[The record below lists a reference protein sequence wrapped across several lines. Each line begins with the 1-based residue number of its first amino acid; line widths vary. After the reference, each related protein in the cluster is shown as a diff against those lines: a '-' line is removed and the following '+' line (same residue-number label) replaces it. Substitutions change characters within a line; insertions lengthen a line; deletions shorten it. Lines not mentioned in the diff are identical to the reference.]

1 MSRGLHRLLVLTTVA
16 AALLSIA
23 PPSGEA
29 RKKPVSARTPSES
42 PDDETLKEAQD
53 ALLQSRTALGKGD
66 AAATY
71 RRAADSFRL
80 VPSPDALYL
89 LGRAA
94 LLENRPLEAQDLMR
108 RYLADPTLESAP
120 DSPEQREA
128 QRVSELP
135 RDKSAKLN
143 ILGDRGTLVN
153 LDGRL
158 VGVLPLSRPL
168 LISVAEHK
176 VELLRGDRR
185 IEEQVRVPVG
195 RLGELRPDMKTRAL
209 LLSILPGVV
218 VLDQYLGF
226 GEAEQ
231 RRLAQA
237 VEEAVQAERL
247 SPLSRELALEAA
259 GEPEPGP
266 CPEERRCLLTLAEK
280 CEADY
285 LLRVTARKQAA
296 DWQLEMELYDV
307 AVSEPAARS
316 EVSCPGCNVEQ
327 VQKSLVG
334 LFAPLYGKASGR
346 SRGQLEVRS
355 EPSEAEV
362 LLDGQRLGKTP
373 FAAAAWTG
381 ARELIVRKKDHQ
393 DERLQVRISDG
404 ETAKLEVKLRPVEK
418 VVPPPPP
425 SLPKVEPRFELRRDR
440 RPTWRLVAGA
450 GALGASALMI
460 GLGSSALSFNGDC
473 ATPNLA
479 DGAICPSVFNTLS
492 PSVGLLTVGPLFVIT
507 GIGLL
512 AAPGKLRRVQ
522 VH

>member
-1 MSRGLHRLLVLTTVA
+1 MRRRLLAVVLVAVA
-16 AALLSIA
+16 AALLPA
-23 PPSGEA
+23 DMATA
-29 RKKPVSARTPSES
+29 RKKPAARIPSES
-42 PDDETLKEAQD
+42 PDDETLHQAQEA
-53 ALLQSRTALGKGD
+53 LNQSRAALGKGD
-66 AAATY
+66 AATTY
-71 RRAADSFRL
+71 RRAAESFRL
-80 VPSPDALYL
+80 VPSPDALFL

-128 QRVSELP
+128 QRVSEQP

-176 VELLRGDRR
+176 IELLRGDRR

-209 LLSILPGVV
+209 LLSVLPGVV
-218 VLDQYLGF
+218 VLDQYPGLAD
-226 GEAEQ
+226 AEQ

-266 CPEERRCLLTLAEK
+266 CADERRCLLSLAEK

-285 LLRVTARKQAA
+285 LLRVSARKRAA
-296 DWQLEMELYDV
+296 DWLLEMELYDV
-307 AVSEPAARS
+307 AVHEAAARS
-316 EVSCPGCNVEQ
+316 ETTCAGCNLEQ
-327 VQKSLVG
+327 AQKSLTT
-334 LFAPLYGKASGR
+334 LFAPLYGKANGR
-346 SRGQLEVRS
+346 PRGTLEIRS

-373 FAAAAWTG
+373 YTAAVWSG
-381 ARELIVRKKDHQ
+381 ARELVLRKKEHR
-393 DERLQVRISDG
+393 DEHLQVRISDG
-404 ETAKLEVKLRPVEK
+404 ETSKIEAKLQRLEK
-418 VVPPPPP
+418 PTPPTPPD
-425 SLPKVEPRFELRRDR
+425 KEPRFELRRER
-440 RPTWRLVAGA
+440 RPTWRLAVGA
-450 GALGASALMI
+450 GTLGIGILMI
-460 GLGSSALSFNGDC
+460 GLGSSALSFQGRC
-473 ATPNLA
+473 AVDNLP
-479 DGAICPSVFNTLS
+479 DGSICPSVYNTIS
-492 PSVGLLTVGPLFVIT
+492 PAVGLLTIGPLFAIT
-507 GIGLL
+507 GIAFL
-512 AAPGKLRRVQ
+512 AKPGPLRRVR
-522 VH
+522 VDVR